1 MQYIKN
7 YQLWSDLERVILIY
21 NNIYVILTSKLNMC
35 KKVISFIF
43 ILFFAIL
50 SSNFAYSDSC
60 DFGYEIGNETR
71 ELKEDFGI
79 TEEGDINSIMP
90 RFSLP
95 SVQVELV
102 YICPGEDLDD
112 GLLHILMFENEIAG
126 FYLEKGSFKE
136 ENSDEPILAYI
147 KENYANDFDFDS
159 LDWDKRRAVWTTA
172 KNEKFIYYKE
182 DRDTFIDEQLL
193 ITEEKYQD
201 YIMDISDKEAG
212 MYVE

>member
-136 ENSDEPILAYI
+136 ENSEVILKIVLGPILSL
-147 KENYANDFDFDS
+147 FDFIS
-159 LDWDKRRAVWTTA
+159 L
-172 KNEKFIYYKE
+172 
-182 DRDTFIDEQLL
+182 
-193 ITEEKYQD
+193 
-201 YIMDISDKEAG
+201 
-212 MYVE
+212 

>member
-1 MQYIKN
+1 
-7 YQLWSDLERVILIY
+7 
-21 NNIYVILTSKLNMC
+21 
-35 KKVISFIF
+35 
-43 ILFFAIL
+43 
-50 SSNFAYSDSC
+50 
-60 DFGYEIGNETR
+60 ETR